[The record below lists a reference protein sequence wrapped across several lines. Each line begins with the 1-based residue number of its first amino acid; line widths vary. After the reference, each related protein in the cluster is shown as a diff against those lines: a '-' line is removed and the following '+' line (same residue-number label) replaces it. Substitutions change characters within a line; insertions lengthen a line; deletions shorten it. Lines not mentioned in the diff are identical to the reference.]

1 MKYNVFPYSA
11 AALSLVLAGMC
22 WALPVRA
29 GEDASSSEN
38 PAAVREAQPA
48 EAQDENSAAE
58 DKEIVITGVEK
69 KSIDDL
75 GEPEQSG
82 KSSAELD
89 RQALPGDFE
98 ITFKNEGDYVI
109 EPDSMAY
116 HQFTTFIYND
126 FAHFLRT
133 DPRVVSVCTGNT
145 EKIDL
150 SQKLNEHFT
159 DEADLADVKD
169 IVFKRIVG
177 LDRGFPGR
185 EAEADDGLPTIKLLG
200 VNNNILYKRVK
211 MWSSRSF
218 EGYREEYMKP
228 YRVGEFRF
236 DKKYRAQVRERRGN
250 SLRGWT
256 KKMSVS
262 DLSLCAAYTPIA
274 IFMDTDEKRTRN
286 RNAWMPTLMDDF
298 MYYSS
303 KHSFPYVG
311 FMDYKLK
318 FLDENGAEIE
328 PGSGKPMPAKN
339 GRIICSWDKLILFEL
354 DDIIKA
360 DRN

>member
-29 GEDASSSEN
+29 EGDAASSDA
-38 PAAVREAQPA
+38 PAAVQEEKPAADDKDIVVTSVEDKNMDELEPAQPRGA
-48 EAQDENSAAE
+48 VL
-58 DKEIVITGVEK
+58 DKQLPAGTVEF
-69 KSIDDL
+69 SV
-75 GEPEQSG
+75 
-82 KSSAELD
+82 
-89 RQALPGDFE
+89 
-98 ITFKNEGDYVI
+98 KNEGDYVI

-211 MWSSRSF
+211 MWSGRSF